1 MPVSNLMLV
10 RYPWGGDD
18 PLQSQV
24 ALKEDTKPGG
34 RGGGDTLPLGLPP
47 TLPTKSERL
56 KMAMMRMGS
65 HSPSVQ
71 LWISDSRPGK
81 RHSVMK

>member
-1 MPVSNLMLV
+1 MEPSGFE
-10 RYPWGGDD
+10 RGHKKEAD
-18 PLQSQV
+18 PHR
-24 ALKEDTKPGG
+24 PGV
-34 RGGGDTLPLGLPP
+34 GLSP

-71 LWISDSRPGK
+71 LWISDSSPGK